1 MQPYQPG
8 YTAPP
13 PPSLS
18 EDIAIDMRLV
28 ENMIIVFVHSKFDI
42 FIQAFAQ
49 SMEQIY

>member
-13 PPSLS
+13 PSSLS

-28 ENMIIVFVHSKFDI
+28 EIMIIIFVHTKFDI
-42 FIQAFAQ
+42 FIQAFPQ
-49 SMEQIY
+49 SMEQKY